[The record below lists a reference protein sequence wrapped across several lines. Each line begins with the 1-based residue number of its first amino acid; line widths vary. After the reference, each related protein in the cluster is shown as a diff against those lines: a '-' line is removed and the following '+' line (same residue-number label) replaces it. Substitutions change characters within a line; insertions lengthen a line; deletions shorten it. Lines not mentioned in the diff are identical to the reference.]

1 MPTYF
6 IQQKINTLAEIYS
19 PFEHNGFH
27 FEAHKFDITSGR
39 SNGWTASKE
48 IIADNVDGAFSDF
61 FSNFYPLV
69 DKIAFVTQCFTVVAL
84 EPYLVRRTDRAE
96 FFLQFSNERR
106 PVPLHFGE
114 DELESLRALERYEE
128 KGDPFR
134 YMREAIN
141 TPDFYVR
148 LAMLASALEGIAG
161 ETRPGSTNH
170 NYIKNEI
177 LDNTPLHEKIFAGQ
191 EGIRNQLLH
200 GKKIDDDEH
209 GDTAYCGIVYGKI
222 INYFNSEHG
231 TKINTDVIGAPRT
244 IGRSYNVWRGWMKP
258 RLDRSD
264 VDLAQFSGIDLH
276 EATKN
281 FEVLNDAPSDY

>member
-6 IQQKINTLAEIYS
+6 IQQKINTIAGVYD

-27 FEAHKFDITSGR
+27 FEEFNSDITSGTHD
-39 SNGWTASKE
+39 GWTASKE
-48 IIADNVDGAFSDF
+48 VIADSVDAAFHEF

-69 DKIAFVTQCFTVVAL
+69 DKIAFVTQCFTVAEL

-96 FFLQFSNERR
+96 FFLQFSKERG
-106 PVPLHFGE
+106 PVPLQFGE
-114 DELESLRALERYEE
+114 DELESIRALEQYEK
-128 KGDPFR
+128 KGDAFR

-141 TPDFYVR
+141 TPDFHAR

-170 NYIKNEI
+170 KYIKNEI
-177 LDNTPLHEKIFAGQ
+177 LNDAPLHEKIFAGQ

-200 GKKIDDDEH
+200 GKTIDDDEH
-209 GDTAYCGIVYGKI
+209 GSTPYCEIMYGKI
-222 INYFNSEHG
+222 INYFNSKHG

-244 IGRSYNVWRGWMKP
+244 IGRSYNVWRGWLKP
-258 RLDRSD
+258 RLDSSD

-276 EATKN
+276 EVTKD
-281 FEVLNDAPSDY
+281 FETLKGKPSDY